1 MSLEVLDG
9 GGAGDDPR
17 PSGPPPEAEAT
28 FFYDL
33 GSPGCYLVA
42 ERLRSELAVICDWE
56 PVHAASLG
64 LAAPAPD
71 PEALAATIAEHGL
84 MALRLPATWPPDTEL
99 AMRVA
104 TYAKG
109 AGKSIAY
116 SLAAFRQAFAGG
128 RDLGDEA
135 TVLLAAAACEMHP
148 TAVLKGAELR
158 SVAATLRR
166 AGERARAAGV
176 TALPAIAVGAEL
188 FCGPDALAGAQRAVA
203 GPRG

>member
-1 MSLEVLDG
+1 MSLEVVDG
-9 GGAGDDPR
+9 GGSDGGAPAAA
-17 PSGPPPEAEAT
+17 AEAT

-33 GSPGCYLVA
+33 GHPDCYLA
-42 ERLRSELAVICDWE
+42 GERLRFELGVICDWE

-71 PEALAATIAEHGL
+71 EPALAAAVARQGL
-84 MALRLPATWPPDTEL
+84 IALRLPAAWPPDTEM

-109 AGKSIAY
+109 GGKSIAY

-128 RDLGDEA
+128 RDLGDES

-148 TAVLKGAELR
+148 TAVLKAAGLR
-158 SVAATLRR
+158 STASALAR

-176 TALPAIAVGAEL
+176 TALPAIEVSGEL
-188 FCGPDALAGAQRAVA
+188 FCGPDALAGAARAVA
-203 GPRG
+203 APRR